1 MLKYVKAYLVTFNM
15 RLNVNGSIFCL
26 KNEKIDFKE
35 NKFNERFGE
44 CSGFLHQKTH

>member
-35 NKFNERFGE
+35 K
-44 CSGFLHQKTH
+44 Q